1 MVQPKKA
8 TDDNVVRRMHF
19 ACRIHTATETHS
31 EYLILIAF
39 HCNNGYTKAPKQ
51 YFIRTLSVLFL
62 LCESYKTRK

>member
-19 ACRIHTATETHS
+19 ACCIHTATETHS

-39 HCNNGYTKAPKQ
+39 PLQQWLDESAKTILYT
-51 YFIRTLSVLFL
+51 YIVRIVFIV
-62 LCESYKTRK
+62 